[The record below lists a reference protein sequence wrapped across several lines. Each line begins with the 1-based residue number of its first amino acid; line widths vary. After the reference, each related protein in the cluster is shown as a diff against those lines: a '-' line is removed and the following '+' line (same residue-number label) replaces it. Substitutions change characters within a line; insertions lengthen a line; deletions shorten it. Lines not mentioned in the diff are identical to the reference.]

1 MNYISLFI
9 SFSLFLKVLKIKIT
23 IKIYTNLFAKYY
35 QKNKKILQNKAHEKY
50 QNLSE
55 EKETRIWIQSI

>member
-23 IKIYTNLFAKYY
+23 IKIDTNLFAKYY

>member
-9 SFSLFLKVLKIKIT
+9 SFSLFLKVLKI
-23 IKIYTNLFAKYY
+23 
-35 QKNKKILQNKAHEKY
+35 KAHEKY